1 MHLCGIF
8 YGRKVSSGLR
18 KRNKL
23 WWHPLDNAAKIF
35 PVTSNRT
42 DTKVFRFSCC
52 LKENVREEIL
62 SEAAQMTMEDFPIF
76 QSVIKRGFF
85 WYYLEKSALSPVVR
99 EEYRPPCSPIF
110 DKNVK
115 RLLFEV
121 TYYKKRINLE
131 VHHSLTDG
139 TGAVEFLRML
149 VINYL
154 RLAQPSLAGLELH
167 SGYDASGYEKS
178 LDSFDWYYE
187 NMDFKEAKTN
197 KPGRV
202 WRFGGHRLSGY
213 RMRIIEGT
221 MPSDAVL
228 ALSKSKETSLTA
240 LFVAMMIRSA
250 GMSMSVKQK
259 KYPVVVNVPVNLR
272 AFFPSS
278 TARNFFGVIQIDY
291 HFGRQPDTLENIVA
305 YVGQRFKEELTRE
318 KLMQRMYR
326 MGKLE
331 RNAFMRSVP
340 LALKDL
346 FMKLAY
352 DMNNKRY
359 TMSLS
364 NLGVISMPDE
374 VKPYIDMFDI
384 FISSDTYKACMCS
397 YNGRLRISFTS
408 PYEETQVQKQFF
420 RQLSALDIP
429 VAVASNEEG

>member
-1 MHLCGIF
+1 MSLGM
-8 YGRKVSSGLR
+8 K
-18 KRNKL
+18 KRNKI

-42 DTKVFRFSCC
+42 DTKVFRFACC
-52 LKENVREEIL
+52 LHEDVNADIL
-62 SEAAQMTMEDFPIF
+62 SEATDLTLEDFPIF

-85 WYYLEKSALSPVVR
+85 WYYLEKTTLKPVVR

-121 TYYKKRINLE
+121 TYYKKRINFE

-139 TGAVEFLRML
+139 TGAVEFFRALI
-149 VINYL
+149 INYL
-154 RLAQPSLAGLELH
+154 KLAIPSLSDVDVH
-167 SGYDASGYEKS
+167 SDYDASEYEKS
-178 LDSFDWYYE
+178 VDSFDWYYE
-187 NMDFKEAKTN
+187 NTDFEALKEK
-197 KPGRV
+197 KPKKV
-202 WRFGGHRLSGY
+202 WRFHGHRLPGY

-221 MPSDAVL
+221 MASDKVL
-228 ALSKSKETSLTA
+228 ALSKQKKTSLTV
-240 LFVAMMIRSA
+240 LFVAMLIRSA
-250 GMSMSVKQK
+250 GISMSVKQK
-259 KYPVVVNVPVNLR
+259 KYPIVVNVPVNLR

-291 HFGRQPDTLENIVA
+291 HFNRQSDELEDIIA
-305 YVGQRFKEELTRE
+305 YVNERFKEELTKE
-318 KLMQRMYR
+318 KLMQRMYK

-340 LALKDL
+340 LSLKDV

-364 NLGVISMPDE
+364 NIGVIKMPDA

-384 FISSDTYKACMCS
+384 FVSSDTYKACMCS

-408 PYEETQVQKQFF
+408 PYEETQIQKQFF
-420 RQLSALDIP
+420 RQLSAMEVPI
-429 VAVASNEEG
+429 VVASNEEG

>member
-1 MHLCGIF
+1 M
-8 YGRKVSSGLR
+8 K
-18 KRNKL
+18 KRNKV

-42 DTKVFRFSCC
+42 DTKVFRFACC
-52 LKENVREEIL
+52 LKEDVCEEL
-62 SEAAQMTMEDFPIF
+62 LLKATEMTLEEFPIF

-85 WYYLEKSALSPVVR
+85 WYYLERSDLKPVVR

-139 TGAVEFLRML
+139 TGAVEFLRVL
-149 VINYL
+149 VLHYL
-154 RLAQPSLAGLELH
+154 KLAHPALAGLELH
-167 SGYDASGYEKS
+167 SDYDASGYEKS
-178 LDSFDWYYE
+178 VDSFDWYY
-187 NMDFKEAKTN
+187 DQKEESAETVKKPAK
-197 KPGRV
+197 V
-202 WRFGGHRLSGY
+202 WRFGGHRLPGY

-221 MPSDAVL
+221 MEAGEVL
-228 ALSKSKETSLTA
+228 KLSREKETSLTV
-240 LFVAMMIRSA
+240 LFVAMLIRSA
-250 GMSMSVKQK
+250 GMSMTVKQK
-259 KYPVVVNVPVNLR
+259 KYPVIVNVPVNLR
-272 AFFPSS
+272 AFFPSV
-278 TARNFFGVIQIDY
+278 TARNFFGVIQISYDFL
-291 HFGRQPDTLENIVA
+291 HRPDNLEAIVSSVDA
-305 YVGQRFKEELTRE
+305 QLKEELTKE
-318 KLMQRMYR
+318 KLMQRMYK

-340 LALKDL
+340 LSLKDI

-352 DMNNKRY
+352 DMNNKKY

-364 NLGVISMPDE
+364 NLGVIRMPDA

-408 PYEETQVQKQFF
+408 PYEETQIQKQFF
-420 RQLSALDIP
+420 RQLSAMNIS
-429 VAVASNEEG
+429 VTVASNEEV

>member
-1 MHLCGIF
+1 M
-8 YGRKVSSGLR
+8 K
-18 KRNKL
+18 KRNKV

-42 DTKVFRFSCC
+42 DTKVFRFVCC
-52 LKENVREEIL
+52 LNEEVRETLLLKATE
-62 SEAAQMTMEDFPIF
+62 MTLEEFPIF

-85 WYYLEKSALSPVVR
+85 WYYLEKSDLKPVVR

-139 TGAVEFLRML
+139 TGAVEFLRVL
-149 VINYL
+149 VLHYL
-154 RLAQPSLAGLELH
+154 KLAHPELAGLELR
-167 SGYDASGYEKS
+167 SDYDASGYEKS
-178 LDSFDWYYE
+178 VDSFDWYYE
-187 NMDFKEAKTN
+187 NKDDTEIAKK
-197 KPGRV
+197 KPAKV
-202 WRFGGHRLSGY
+202 WRFGGHRLPGY

-221 MPSDAVL
+221 MDAGDVL
-228 ALSKSKETSLTA
+228 QLSREKETSLTV
-240 LFVAMMIRSA
+240 LFVAMLIRSA
-250 GMSMSVKQK
+250 GMSMTVKQK

-272 AFFPSS
+272 TFFPSV
-278 TARNFFGVIQIDY
+278 TARNFFGVIQISY
-291 HFGRQPDTLENIVA
+291 SFFHQPDNLEAIVSS
-305 YVGQRFKEELTRE
+305 VDEQLKEELTKE
-318 KLMQRMYR
+318 KLMQRMHK

-331 RNAFMRSVP
+331 RNALMRSVP
-340 LALKDL
+340 LSLKDI

-352 DMNNKRY
+352 DMNNKKY

-364 NLGVISMPDE
+364 NLGVIRMPDA

-408 PYEETQVQKQFF
+408 PYEETQIQKQFF
-420 RQLSALDIP
+420 RQLSALDIS
-429 VAVASNEEG
+429 VTVASNEEA